1 MTSEPVSVDLPATR
15 LPPDLEDERLARAAW
30 SRLSEPGDLRAAG
43 LVARLGAVEALR
55 AVFERAHEALEPFVL
70 RLRGLDVARD
80 QYIAGR
86 FHARVVIP
94 GDAEWP
100 IGCDDLPAPPI
111 CLWVRGPARLDVL
124 RAGSVAV
131 VGARA
136 STAYGQETA
145 STLAAGLG
153 QRGYLVLSGAAYGI
167 DAAGHRGALAVDA
180 PTVAV
185 LAGGV
190 ERAYPAGNA
199 ELIERIAQT
208 GAVISEVAPAS
219 APTRSRFL
227 LRNRLI
233 ATMTAGTV
241 VVEAGLR
248 SGSLNTARAAAE
260 HARPVGVVPGPITS
274 MTSAGCHQACRDGY
288 AVLVTDVDEIV
299 DLVGAYGADAAPRRS
314 GPVRAGDDVDPVTKA
329 VLAALPHRKAIDVA
343 SLAAAASVSVAQAV
357 ATLGRLDLAGLA
369 VRDGAGWRQ
378 ARLPRDGPS

>member
-1 MTSEPVSVDLPATR
+1 MATEATR
-15 LPPDLEDERLARAAW
+15 LPPDLEDERVARAAW

-55 AVFERAHEALEPFVL
+55 AVFERAHSALEPFVA
-70 RLRGLDVARD
+70 RLSGLDVSRD
-80 QYIAGR
+80 RYIAGKYQ
-86 FHARVVIP
+86 ARVVIP

-100 IGCDDLPAPPI
+100 TGCDDLPAPPV
-111 CLWVRGPARLDVL
+111 CLWVRGPARLETL
-124 RAGSVAV
+124 RAHSVAL

-136 STAYGQETA
+136 CTAYGQETA
-145 STLAAGLG
+145 ATLACGLA
-153 QRGYLVLSGAAYGI
+153 QRGYGVVSGAAYGI
-167 DAAGHRGALAVDA
+167 DAAGHRGALAVDG

-199 ELIERIAQT
+199 DLIERIAET

-233 ATMTAGTV
+233 AAMTAGTV

-248 SGSLNTARAAAE
+248 SGSLNTARTAAE
-260 HARPVGVVPGPITS
+260 LSRPVGVVPGPVTS

-288 AVLVTDVDEIV
+288 AVLVTDVDEVV
-299 DLVGAYGADAAPRRS
+299 DLVGTYGAEAAPRRS
-314 GPVRAGDDVDPVTKA
+314 DPVQPGDEVDPAAKA
-329 VLAALPHRKAIDVA
+329 VWAVLPLRKAVDIATLAADAGVPLAQTVA
-343 SLAAAASVSVAQAV
+343 SMGQLE
-357 ATLGRLDLAGLA
+357 LAGVA
-369 VRDGAGWRQ
+369 VRDGDGWRR
-378 ARLPRDGPS
+378 APKRSR